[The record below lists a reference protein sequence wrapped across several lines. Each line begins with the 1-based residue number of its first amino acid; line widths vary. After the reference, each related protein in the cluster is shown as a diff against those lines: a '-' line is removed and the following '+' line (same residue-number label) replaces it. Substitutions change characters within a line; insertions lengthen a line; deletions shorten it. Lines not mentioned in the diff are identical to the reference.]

1 MKIDNIETSKRIEK
15 AFEVL
20 RNNGV
25 KFRDKIELYSFKEG
39 DFLKGRLVGISKIST
54 KNGERVIAQFDVEVG
69 ELTNLDG
76 KTENVNGKKVGVFL
90 TSLLQFLI
98 QNDYDN
104 ENNKPIPMNRTG
116 HILSIVCLGKEQYVK
131 NKKVL
136 SSYKFNFKDLS
147 E

>member
-90 TSLLQFLI
+90 TSLLKFLI
-98 QNDYDN
+98 
-104 ENNKPIPMNRTG
+104 
-116 HILSIVCLGKEQYVK
+116 
-131 NKKVL
+131 
-136 SSYKFNFKDLS
+136 
-147 E
+147 